1 MVQTFYKQI
10 KKKASNDRQQKFSFF
25 FFYYHS
31 ADNRWIRIYKLNL
44 FNSSKTNNYG
54 TKPAYKNHT
63 TLKYRTDPRD
73 VELIHVTKSVNKT
86 KQI

>member
-1 MVQTFYKQI
+1 MWQTFDKQI
-10 KKKASNDRQQKFSFF
+10 KKQASTANNNFLS